1 MRSLDAWLFSARL
14 AWGRPW
20 LRWASVGA
28 LFLSLTTGAWYVTQV
43 LPSARANGTF
53 AFHYNIYVGIDDLR
67 GWGWVFVL
75 PAAWLVLTCADIL
88 LAFGIYRADQILAS
102 SLVGL
107 ALLWSLPWA
116 VALFYLTVIN
126 SV

>member
-1 MRSLDAWLFSARL
+1 MLSLDAWLFSARL
-14 AWGRPW
+14 AWARPS
-20 LRWASVGA
+20 LRWASVVAVGM
-28 LFLSLTTGAWYVTQV
+28 SLGMGIWFASQV

-67 GWGWVFVL
+67 GWGWILIL
-75 PAAWLVLTCADIL
+75 PITWLALTLSDIL
-88 LAFGIYRADQILAS
+88 TAFGLYRADQILAS
-102 SLVGL
+102 TLVGL

-116 VALFYLTVIN
+116 VVLFYLTVIN

>member
-1 MRSLDAWLFSARL
+1 MFSFDGWMFSARL

-20 LRWASVGA
+20 LRWASVFA
-28 LFLSLTTGAWYVTQV
+28 LVLSLGTGTWFVSQV
-43 LPSARANGTF
+43 LPVARANGAF
-53 AFHYNIYVGIDDLR
+53 AFHYNIYVGIDDVR

-75 PAAWLVLTCADIL
+75 PAAWIVLTMLDIL
-88 LAFGIYRADQILAS
+88 LAFGTYRADQILAS

-116 VALFYLTVIN
+116 VALFYLTVVN

>member
-1 MRSLDAWLFSARL
+1 MYSFDAWLFSARL

-20 LRWASVGA
+20 LRWASVVA
-28 LFLSLTTGAWYVTQV
+28 LIVSLGTGTWFVAQV
-43 LPSARANGTF
+43 FPSARANSTF

-67 GWGWVFVL
+67 GWGWVLVL
-75 PAAWLVLTCADIL
+75 PAAWLILTLSDIL
-88 LAFGIYRADQILAS
+88 IAFGMYRADQILS
-102 SLVGL
+102 SALVGL
-107 ALLWSLPWA
+107 ALLWSLPWT

>member
-1 MRSLDAWLFSARL
+1 MFSPDAWLFSARL

-20 LRWASVGA
+20 LRWASVVA
-28 LFLSLTTGAWYVTQV
+28 VVVSLATGTWFVSQV
-43 LPSARANGTF
+43 LPAARVNGTF

-67 GWGWVFVL
+67 GWGWVLVL
-75 PAAWLVLTCADIL
+75 PVAWLALTLSDIL
-88 LAFGIYRADQILAS
+88 IAFGLYRADQILAS

-116 VALFYLTVIN
+116 VGLFYLTVIN